1 MRRGRI
7 ARVAGV
13 LATAALIGAPTAGAD
28 PSQVYRDYADNGRL
42 DRGYSPAQVRE
53 TLQAPVVLGYGNP
66 VANVGLKNS
75 GTGVAGVQKSVGKR
89 PLAATRQRGQL
100 PFTSAELTIF
110 AIGGIL
116 LLGSGLL
123 LRVTARERSP
133 S

>member
-7 ARVAGV
+7 ARAVGV
-13 LATAALIGAPTAGAD
+13 LATAALVGAPTAGAD

-42 DRGYSPAQVRE
+42 DQAYSAEQVKE
-53 TLQAPVVLGYGNP
+53 ALGSAVVQGYGNP

-100 PFTSAELTIF
+100 PFTGAELTIF

-123 LRVTARERSP
+123 LRVTARERSL